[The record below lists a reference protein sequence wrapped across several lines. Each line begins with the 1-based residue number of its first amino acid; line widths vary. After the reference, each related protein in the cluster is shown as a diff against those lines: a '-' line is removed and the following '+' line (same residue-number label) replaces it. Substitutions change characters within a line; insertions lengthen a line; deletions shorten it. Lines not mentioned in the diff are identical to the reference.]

1 MKRHIIFFFFLLSFN
16 SNLFSQ
22 TICDTIKK
30 YETWYWRV
38 CCCFAPDSLSLI
50 GKFEA
55 SIQHIKSDTIQ
66 PCYYKYYQLSV
77 NYALINE
84 IDSAFH
90 YLNRFVETSP
100 DDRMLY
106 VDKRWDVLR
115 KDTAQWKSLI
125 DKIEDGYLSCL
136 DNATNKELALRLFRL
151 GVLDQKYRVYWNT
164 LRQLPTDSAG
174 LVLADAEQNYLFEQ
188 TLAIYNTYGFPGVS
202 MVGKTASTAA
212 FLLLQHSP
220 YIDQYYYTI
229 EKAFSNS
236 DIEPEQYAMCIDRH
250 LVQNGK
256 KQIYG
261 TQFYSTD
268 KTQKKYGR
276 RFLIRPIKDYKHLNE
291 RRKSIGLAP
300 IEKSIL
306 YKNAIIPQK
315 YIKHWNKQRKH
326 LEL

>member
-1 MKRHIIFFFFLLSFN
+1 MKRHIFFFIFFLSLN

-38 CCCFAPDSLSLI
+38 CYCFAPDSLSFI
-50 GKFEA
+50 GEFDT
-55 SIQHIKSDTIQ
+55 SIQHIKSDTTQ
-66 PCYYKYYQLSV
+66 TCYYKYYQLSV
-77 NYALINE
+77 NYALLNKN
-84 IDSAFH
+84 DSAFH
-90 YLNRFVETSP
+90 YLNKFVETSP

-125 DKIEDGYLSCL
+125 NKMEDYYMSCL
-136 DNATNKELALRLFRL
+136 DSVVNKELALRLFRL
-151 GVLDQKYRVYWNT
+151 GVLDQKYRVYWNI
-164 LRQLPTDSAG
+164 LRQLPTDSVG
-174 LVLADAEQNYLFEQ
+174 LALSDAEQNYLFEQ
-188 TLAIYNTYGFPGVS
+188 TSDIYNTYGFPGVS
-202 MVGKTASTAA
+202 MVGKAASTAA

-220 YIDQYYYTI
+220 YIDQYYHTI

-236 DIEPEQYAMCIDRH
+236 DIEPEQYAMCTDRH

-261 TQFYSTD
+261 TQFYRTD

-276 RFLIRPIKDYKHLNE
+276 SSLIRPIKDYKHLND
-291 RRKSIGLAP
+291 RRKSIGLDP

-306 YKNAIIPQK
+306 YKNAIIPK
-315 YIKHWNKQRKH
+315 RYLKHWNKQSKH
-326 LEL
+326 FGL